1 MAIDVKAFTLP
12 DRARFRIFPTVQ
24 RDARRNGHLV
34 ASVHGSDGLPRHH
47 PLLARPGVRVD
58 SPDGAGLLESPM
70 GQSEV
75 EMAGG
80 LSP

>member
-1 MAIDVKAFTLP
+1 MAAIDVKALILP
-12 DRARFRIFPTVQ
+12 DRARFRIFFTPR

-34 ASVHGSDGLPRHH
+34 ASVHGSDDLPRD
-47 PLLARPGVRVD
+47 LLAGPEDRFG
-58 SPDGAGLLESPM
+58 SPDRAGLLESSV

-75 EMAGG
+75 ELAGG